1 MGRNQYDHGDDM
13 SWKTFKEKIKDHPLY
28 RSHILRQKLTINIY
42 NTNFYVPGYNVKT
55 KTLYDWTKL
64 SKRDL
69 TQLGY
74 LKFIDFLKDW
84 KYFGTKCYVRFH
96 NLEYFDIDQWNR
108 DHDKEEEKLCD
119 IKSYGLYDFFK
130 SKTLQKFKGGFSKLS
145 LLNGMDSK
153 MIGIIVIILAGVG
166 LGLWFMFSGGF

>member
-1 MGRNQYDHGDDM
+1 MGGREHYRGDAM
-13 SWKTFKEKIKDHPLY
+13 SWKEFKEKVKDHPLY
-28 RSHILRQKLTINIY
+28 RSWILRQKMTVNIY

-55 KTLYDWTKL
+55 KTLTDWTKL

-74 LKFIDFLKDW
+74 VKFIDYLKDW

-96 NLEYFDIDQWNR
+96 NLKYFDIDQWNR
-108 DHDKEEEKLCD
+108 EHEKEEEKLCD
-119 IKSYGLYDFFK
+119 IKSYGLYDFYK
-130 SKTLQKFKGGFSKLS
+130 SQTLKKFKLGFSKLS

-153 MIGIIVIILAGVG
+153 WIGIIIIAGG
-166 LGLWFMFSGGF
+166 GIALFIWFIMSGGL